1 MCCIRIDRLLFRT
14 VQHTLVDCELD
25 SLRRW
30 PRAEVIH
37 PRLQSLLL
45 PVEMHACQLTK
56 RRALQMNVQALA
68 LADEGTPIH
77 SEIQHLLL

>member
-1 MCCIRIDRLLFRT
+1 MFHS

-37 PRLQSLLL
+37 PRLQPLLP
-45 PVEMHACQLTK
+45 PVEMHARQLTE

-68 LADEGTPIH
+68 LADENTLIR